1 MVSSI
6 SVSCVSSDDE
16 GTKILCACVRIIK
29 HVLLYYTQEHY
40 GYACNMNMDKK
51 EQVRIILYTTC
62 TCMHILVIQ
71 YKMKE
76 QNTNFTNS
84 LSSICTYN
92 VMDISHV
99 LYICRYMYVHIVE

>member
-1 MVSSI
+1 MASSI

-16 GTKILCACVRIIK
+16 GTIILCACVCIIK

-51 EQVRIILYTTC
+51 EQVCIILYTC

-92 VMDISHV
+92 VSHV
-99 LYICRYMYVHIVE
+99 LYIRTYI